1 VATRDMASVGEVSV
15 RRPRLKGLPAVRDY
29 GIVISFVA
37 LFVTLSIASPVFLSK
52 ANLLN
57 ILDQNAALGI
67 VACAGTL
74 VIIAGGFDLSVGATF
89 ALSSVVA
96 AKVAGS
102 TSVEIGMLLGC
113 LTGLGVGL
121 VNGLLV
127 TVGRINSFIGTLA
140 TSIALRGLALVLT
153 GGVLIRV
160 ADPSFTHLGQDSF
173 LGIKLT
179 VYFLAVAMLVFAVL
193 LNRTVFGRKVFATGG
208 NEEAARLSGVRVGG
222 VRIMTFAL
230 SGLAAGLAGVLEA
243 SRVATGQA
251 DAGTGL
257 ELAAIAA
264 IVLGGT
270 SILGGEGAVWRTILG
285 VLLLAMIGN
294 GFNLLN
300 VDPMYQQIVQGAII
314 LLAVGTDA
322 WVRRST

>member
-1 VATRDMASVGEVSV
+1 VATEDVTGETTVTV
-15 RRPRLKGLPAVRDY
+15 RRLRMRNLSAVRDY
-29 GIVISFVA
+29 GIVVSFLA

-57 ILDQNAALGI
+57 ILDQNAAIAI

-89 ALSSVVA
+89 ALSGVVTAKTANSV
-96 AKVAGS
+96 
-102 TSVEIGMLLGC
+102 SVEAGLILGC
-113 LTGLGVGL
+113 LVGLGVGL
-121 VNGLLV
+121 VNGVLV
-127 TVGRINSFIGTLA
+127 TAGRINSFIGTLA
-140 TSIALRGLALVLT
+140 TSIALRGIALVLT
-153 GGVLIRV
+153 SGVLIGV
-160 ADPSFTHLGQDSF
+160 TDPSFTHLGQDRF
-173 LGIKLT
+173 LGVKLT
-179 VYFLAVAMLVFAVL
+179 VYVLAGTILVFAVVL
-193 LNRTVFGRKVFATGG
+193 DRTVFGRQVFAAGG
-208 NEEAARLSGVRVGG
+208 NQEAARLSGVRVGR
-222 VRIMTFAL
+222 VRVMTFAL
-230 SGLAAGLAGVLEA
+230 SGLMAGVAGVLEA

-251 DAGTGL
+251 DAGAGL
-257 ELAAIAA
+257 ELSVIAA

-300 VDPMYQQIVQGAII
+300 IDPMYQQIVQGAII

-322 WVRRST
+322 WARRAN